1 MAMMRSDFTDL
12 VMPLH
17 EGVHEGTPW
26 AVFLDRFRQRT
37 RADGAMIDVRPA
49 DGAAAV
55 RFASGVVAGMRRGAW
70 QETLRAGRVYAL
82 SECDADASGVGRI
95 VRVEGGD
102 GASAW
107 LSIWRGQRDFA
118 AADGAVLT
126 GLAPHLAIAVRTR
139 QALDHHALRNVSGT
153 AALARAGVG
162 WIALARDARVL
173 AMSPVA
179 EAAFGDGI
187 GERLGARRGGAGPVG
202 RDAALAVA
210 NFCQAPHDALTVPL
224 EGGRPSAMLLLPAAS
239 IEMAMTVTSAAAIGL
254 ISAKDGGDPAGRA
267 AILATLHGLAPS
279 EARFAATIAAGA
291 SLTTAAAAL
300 GLTIETARNYSKRVY
315 AKTRTSGQVDLVRM
329 VSDSVARFG

>member
-17 EGVHEGTPW
+17 EGVHEQTPW
-26 AVFLDRFRQRT
+26 AMFLDRLRQRT
-37 RADGAMIDVRPA
+37 RADGAMIDVQPA
-49 DGAAAV
+49 NDAAV
-55 RFASGVVAGMRRGAW
+55 VGFASGLQTGMRGRAW
-70 QETLRAGRVYAL
+70 QGTLRAGRVYGL
-82 SECDADASGVGRI
+82 EECDADAPGVGRI
-95 VRVEGGD
+95 VRVESGD

-107 LSIWRGQRDFA
+107 LAIWRGQRDFA

-139 QALDHHALRNVSGT
+139 QALDRHAVRDNSGA

-162 WIALARDARVL
+162 WIALAQDARVL
-173 AMSPVA
+173 AMSAVA
-179 EAAFGDGI
+179 EATFGNGI
-187 GERLGARRGGAGPVG
+187 GERLGARRGVGPVG
-202 RDAALAVA
+202 RDAAMAIA
-210 NFCQAPHDALTVPL
+210 NFCQTPRDALAVPL
-224 EGGRPSAMLLLPAAS
+224 EGRGPAAMLLLPAAS
-239 IEMAMTVTSAAAIGL
+239 IEMAMTATPAAAIGL
-254 ISAKDGGDPAGRA
+254 VSTKDGGDPAMRA
-267 AILATLHGLAPS
+267 AVLATLHGLAPS
-279 EARFAATIAAGA
+279 EARFAAAIGAGA